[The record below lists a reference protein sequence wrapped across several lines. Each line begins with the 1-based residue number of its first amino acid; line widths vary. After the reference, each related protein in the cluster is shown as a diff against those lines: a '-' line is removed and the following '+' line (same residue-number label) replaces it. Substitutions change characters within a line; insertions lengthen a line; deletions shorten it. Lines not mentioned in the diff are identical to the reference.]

1 MMKYIFIPLF
11 CLVGISSGFGQSDI
25 KEAYFHE
32 LRGMEDSSEVTH
44 LFYRMYKK
52 SEYFCDEG
60 GYERYLD
67 SQNNHLYHFNASM
80 RSDSIFFRDSYSE
93 WCIEGGMSEG
103 SHVNSYIFLNND
115 LNKWIIGETSVTTDP
130 AGGLM
135 SYNSLEG
142 GNYFST
148 GFFGPQKI
156 LQAGTSDTILVGI
169 NSDLN
174 RTLRLS
180 SNSENWPDYFFPGE
194 EMPDSLTVDKNVLAV
209 SPYSDSVYFATT
221 IPYLYKSTNYGKS
234 YTLIDTVYSWDFDDQ
249 LLFSND
255 STHIYSMAPSGV
267 ALSDNFGNPDSW
279 KLQKIQYSHKGKKF
293 LSIDPSTSGNL
304 FVSDSTSILF
314 SENHGNSFSELF
326 SVEHQITG
334 LYKKPNSNLLYV
346 LTRKELLEVNTET
359 KETTSLKKI
368 PVSNEPEPSEIP
380 NQITLEQNY
389 PNPFNPTTVIS
400 YQLALNSLV
409 RLEVFDVTGRKVAV
423 LVNGERKAAGTHR
436 VTFNAENLAS
446 GVYFYRLETG
456 GKTLTQK
463 MVLVK

>member
-1 MMKYIFIPLF
+1 
-11 CLVGISSGFGQSDI
+11 
-25 KEAYFHE
+25 
-32 LRGMEDSSEVTH
+32 
-44 LFYRMYKK
+44 
-52 SEYFCDEG
+52 
-60 GYERYLD
+60 
-67 SQNNHLYHFNASM
+67 
-80 RSDSIFFRDSYSE
+80 
-93 WCIEGGMSEG
+93 
-103 SHVNSYIFLNND
+103 
-115 LNKWIIGETSVTTDP
+115 
-130 AGGLM
+130 
-135 SYNSLEG
+135 
-142 GNYFST
+142 
-148 GFFGPQKI
+148 
-156 LQAGTSDTILVGI
+156 
-169 NSDLN
+169 
-174 RTLRLS
+174 
-180 SNSENWPDYFFPGE
+180 
-194 EMPDSLTVDKNVLAV
+194 
-209 SPYSDSVYFATT
+209 
-221 IPYLYKSTNYGKS
+221 
-234 YTLIDTVYSWDFDDQ
+234 
-249 LLFSND
+249 
-255 STHIYSMAPSGV
+255 MAPSGV

-409 RLEVFDVTGRKVAV
+409 RLEVFNVTGRKVAV